1 MGDVKLFA
9 KLDCVT
15 KKMFIHF
22 NRRDYEFFIFGD
34 NDTVGK
40 GAISARGIY
49 EWVFSWKERDS
60 LPTFTL
66 YKMIPTDDRFED
78 VHFTPDINNPIG
90 IPVEIVNG
98 SKEDYFG
105 VTFHNG
111 FLSWVDVYGE
121 MVHEISKYQIVCA
134 MSKTMGQEKLTLAY
148 SEIKNWAFEFEMLNK
163 GREWDDEWIDEV
175 AAFVENKLNKLKI

>member
-1 MGDVKLFA
+1 MGDVKVFA
-9 KLDCVT
+9 KLDCIT
-15 KKMFIHF
+15 KKMFMHF
-22 NRRDYEFFIFGD
+22 NGRDYEFFVFGE
-34 NDTVGK
+34 NETVGK

-49 EWVFSWKERDS
+49 EWVFSWKESES

-66 YKMIPTDDRFED
+66 YKMIPSDDRFED
-78 VHFTPDINNPIG
+78 VYFTPDINNPIG

-111 FLSWVDVYGE
+111 FLSWVDTLGQ
-121 MVHEISKYQIVCA
+121 MVHEISNT
-134 MSKTMGQEKLTLAY
+134 SKQEKVILDY
-148 SEIKNWAFEFEMLNK
+148 SEIKNWAFEFEALNK
-163 GREWDDEWIDEV
+163 GRVWDGEWIEEV

>member
-111 FLSWVDVYGE
+111 FLSWVDTLGQMVY
-121 MVHEISKYQIVCA
+121 EISNT
-134 MSKTMGQEKLTLAY
+134 SRQEKVIIYY
-148 SEIKNWAFEFEMLNK
+148 SEIKNWAFEFEALNK
-163 GREWDDEWIDEV
+163 GRVWDDEWIEEV